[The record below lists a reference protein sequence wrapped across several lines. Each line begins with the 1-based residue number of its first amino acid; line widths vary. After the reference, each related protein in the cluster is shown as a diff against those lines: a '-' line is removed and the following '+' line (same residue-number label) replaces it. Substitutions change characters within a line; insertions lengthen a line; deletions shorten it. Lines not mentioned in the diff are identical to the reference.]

1 MRYVF
6 RIDASPLIGAGHVMR
21 SSAIAEEMISRGLHT
36 VFVGEISDM
45 PWLANRIENLGF
57 TEIHKNTK
65 DFKSRTKTDILIL
78 DSYELPIKD
87 GFIQTENWKL
97 VINIFDSSTPSYK
110 CQMRI
115 HPGITDDWE
124 QLPKVFTLA
133 GVQYIPLRS
142 SLQKQKK
149 EITDPLQIIITGG
162 GSDSNNFVEAIL
174 GVLSE
179 SEEDFQ
185 ASIFTNHPFLPILDN
200 RFQFKS
206 LGIDFDLAVSKTDLA
221 FTTASTTCLEFL
233 ATGSAIGIGCAVQNQ
248 ESNYLKLG
256 ELEIAC
262 LVGIYLNGSWELNK
276 DSILEIVSSKY
287 LREKLQW
294 KARNYIDLNGA
305 VRIVDNILDF
315 IATS

>member
-1 MRYVF
+1 
-6 RIDASPLIGAGHVMR
+6 MR
-21 SSAIAEEMISRGLHT
+21 SSSIAEEMISRGLHT
-36 VFVGEISDM
+36 IFVGEISDM

-57 TEIHKNTK
+57 AEIHKNSK
-65 DFKSRTKTDILIL
+65 DFKSRAKSDILIL
-78 DSYELPIKD
+78 DSYELPIED
-87 GFIQTENWKL
+87 EFIQTENWKS
-97 VINIFDSSTPSYK
+97 VINIFDNSTPNYR

-115 HPGITDDWE
+115 HPGLEDDWK
-124 QLPKVFTLA
+124 QLPNIFTLA
-133 GVQYIPLRS
+133 GVRYIPLRS
-142 SLQKQKK
+142 GLHKQKK
-149 EITDPLQIIITGG
+149 EIVGPLQIVITGG

-200 RFQFKS
+200 RFQIRS
-206 LGIDFDLAVSKTDLA
+206 LGVEFDVAVSKTDLA

-233 ATGSAIGIGCAVQNQ
+233 ATGSAIGIGCSVQNQ
-248 ESNYLKLG
+248 KSNYLKLG

-262 LVGIYLNGSWELNK
+262 LVGIYLNGSWEINK
-276 DSILEIVSSKY
+276 DAILEIVSSKNM
-287 LREKLQW
+287 REKLQC